1 MVTNQQKLKLILKF
15 SGLSQE
21 KLAQQLGISFASLN
35 SWINERSIPR
45 AKAQTRINELYAEYT
60 GQKIIPASE
69 LEAKKAAL
77 RTLQSQHLRILDTLL
92 HRKDLYDEFMLEL
105 TYHSNK
111 IEGSKV
117 TKPDTAAI
125 LFDNVTLPDRTLIEQ
140 LEVKNH
146 QTALVYLLDY
156 LNGDGKLDE
165 KLILTLHSKLM
176 NGIVPN
182 AGIYRYHN
190 VRIGGSNVPTSNYLK
205 VPELIKTF
213 AGKFS
218 RGGDDIIAHLAV
230 THAEFEQ
237 IHPFSDGNG
246 RIGRL
251 LMHALALRADFPP
264 VIIRQ
269 ERRQVYYFDLNKA
282 QTKGDTSLLEDL
294 VCEGILESYKI
305 IESAS

>member
-1 MVTNQQKLKLILKF
+1 M
-15 SGLSQE
+15 
-21 KLAQQLGISFASLN
+21 
-35 SWINERSIPR
+35 
-45 AKAQTRINELYAEYT
+45 
-60 GQKIIPASE
+60 
-69 LEAKKAAL
+69 
-77 RTLQSQHLRILDTLL
+77 
-92 HRKDLYDEFMLEL
+92 
-105 TYHSNK
+105 
-111 IEGSKV
+111 

-156 LNGDGKLDE
+156 LKGGGKLD
-165 KLILTLHSKLM
+165 KRLMLTLHSKLM
-176 NGIVPN
+176 NGIVSD

-190 VRIGGSNVPTSNYLK
+190 VHIGGADVPTANYIK
-205 VPELIKTF
+205 VPELMKSF
-213 AGKFS
+213 SVKF
-218 RGGDDIIAHLAV
+218 GGSARDIIAHIAA
-230 THAEFEQ
+230 THAAFKQ
-237 IHPFSDGNG
+237 IRPFSDGNG

-269 ERRQVYYFDLNKA
+269 EKRQVYYIDLNKA

-305 IESAS
+305 IGNETNH